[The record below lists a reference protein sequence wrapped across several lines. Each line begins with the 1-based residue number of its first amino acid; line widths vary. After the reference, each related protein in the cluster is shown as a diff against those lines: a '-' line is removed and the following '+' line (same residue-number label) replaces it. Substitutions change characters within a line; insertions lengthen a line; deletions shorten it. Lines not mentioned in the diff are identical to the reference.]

1 MLLCRGN
8 PRGCP
13 PCRGKK
19 PFARFCRGNRERV
32 WTATRCKPLVV
43 ALFLL
48 RVLIGEDDE
57 VGKVDVSI
65 SVEVKVS
72 LIAGVAPV
80 QAKVLD
86 E

>member
-1 MLLCRGN
+1 MEKVPENQIFRS
-8 PRGCP
+8 
-13 PCRGKK
+13 
-19 PFARFCRGNRERV
+19 
-32 WTATRCKPLVV
+32 
-43 ALFLL
+43 LFLL
-48 RVLIGEDDE
+48 RCKLIGENDK

-65 SVEVKVS
+65 SVEVKVT

>member
-1 MLLCRGN
+1 MNGSGRRSVVNRSWL
-8 PRGCP
+8 P
-13 PCRGKK
+13 
-19 PFARFCRGNRERV
+19 ARVGVKNRSPV
-32 WTATRCKPLVV
+32 FVGATLVV
-43 ALFLL
+43 ALFLF
-48 RVLIGEDDE
+48 RILIGEDDK

-65 SVEVKVS
+65 SVEVKVT

>member
-1 MLLCRGN
+1 MLLSRGT
-8 PRGCP
+8 PSWLPMCKGSWRCDLQE
-13 PCRGKK
+13 
-19 PFARFCRGNRERV
+19 FFLFCI
-32 WTATRCKPLVV
+32 
-43 ALFLL
+43 
-48 RVLIGEDDE
+48 LIGEDDK

-65 SVEVKVS
+65 SVEVKVT

>member
-1 MLLCRGN
+1 MPPYKVTTGQAPVCHRGMIKAEA
-8 PRGCP
+8 PGDAIFRS
-13 PCRGKK
+13 
-19 PFARFCRGNRERV
+19 
-32 WTATRCKPLVV
+32 L
-43 ALFLL
+43 LFLL
-48 RVLIGEDDE
+48 RILIGEDDK

>member
-1 MLLCRGN
+1 
-8 PRGCP
+8 
-13 PCRGKK
+13 
-19 PFARFCRGNRERV
+19 
-32 WTATRCKPLVV
+32 VV

-65 SVEVKVS
+65 SVEVKVA
-72 LIAGVAPV
+72 LIAGVVSV
-80 QAKVLD
+80 QAKILD

>member
-1 MLLCRGN
+1 MPRPLLWGQ
-8 PRGCP
+8 PI
-13 PCRGKK
+13 
-19 PFARFCRGNRERV
+19 
-32 WTATRCKPLVV
+32 VV
-43 ALFLL
+43 ARCVKAPGDVIFRSFFLFCI
-48 RVLIGEDDE
+48 LIGEDDK

-65 SVEVKVS
+65 SVEVKVT

>member
-1 MLLCRGN
+1 MNNRRGD
-8 PRGCP
+8 
-13 PCRGKK
+13 
-19 PFARFCRGNRERV
+19 RERV
-32 WTATRCKPLVV
+32 WTATRCKPFVV

-48 RVLIGEDDE
+48 RILIGEDDK
-57 VGKVDVSI
+57 VGEVDVSI
-65 SVEVKVS
+65 PVEVKVA

>member
-1 MLLCRGN
+1 MNNRRGEA
-8 PRGCP
+8 CLAQ
-13 PCRGKK
+13 C
-19 PFARFCRGNRERV
+19 CRGNRERV
-32 WTATRCKPLVV
+32 WTATRCKPFVV

-48 RVLIGEDDE
+48 RILIGEDDK

-65 SVEVKVS
+65 LVEVKVT
-72 LIAGVAPV
+72 LIAGVASA